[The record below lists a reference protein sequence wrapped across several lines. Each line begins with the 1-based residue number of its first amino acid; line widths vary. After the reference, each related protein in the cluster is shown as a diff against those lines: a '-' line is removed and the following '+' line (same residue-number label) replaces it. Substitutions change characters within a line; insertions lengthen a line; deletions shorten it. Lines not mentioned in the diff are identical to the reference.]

1 MAPRPRTGPDDT
13 AIRVGPAGGA
23 PAAGGRR
30 AAMRD
35 GTLEHDVAAAMTAA
49 MLVVTMGADH
59 RSVVIYRKALDK
71 LTTRLPN
78 ITRELA
84 AAEVGRFVRGYTITG
99 EQNMN
104 RAAAHCAARIIT
116 IDRFTLRTKETSE

>member
-1 MAPRPRTGPDDT
+1 MAQRDRTDD
-13 AIRVGPAGGA
+13 AIRVGPSGGQPA
-23 PAAGGRR
+23 PGSRR
-30 AAMRD
+30 ASWRN

-84 AAEVGRFVRGYTITG
+84 AAEVGRFLRGHVVTG
-99 EQNMN
+99 EQNMT
-104 RAAAHCAARIIT
+104 RAAQHCAARIIT
-116 IDRFTLRTKETSE
+116 IDRFTMKNKETSE